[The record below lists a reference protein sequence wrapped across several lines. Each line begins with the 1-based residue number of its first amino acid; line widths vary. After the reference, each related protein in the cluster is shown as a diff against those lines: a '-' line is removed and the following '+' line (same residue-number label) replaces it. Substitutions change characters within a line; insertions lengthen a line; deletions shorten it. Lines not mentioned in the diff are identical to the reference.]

1 MGVRLA
7 VLDGDDTLW
16 STEVLYDE
24 ARQAAG
30 RIVAGVG
37 VDPLEWEAIERKLDV
52 ENVARFGF
60 SSERFP
66 TSCVE
71 AYRAIGSPT
80 LPAVEAEVRRA
91 AESVFSAPAP
101 LVPKARAVLEALAA
115 SHQLVL
121 MTKGDAEVQ
130 RRRLETSGLGDLFAD
145 VEIVLEKGHDHFS
158 RLLTRFG
165 ASAAVSWSIG
175 NSWRSDIE
183 PALAAGLR
191 AVWIDAHVW
200 EYEQHRPPS
209 SDHPGLVM
217 ASALADVPELI
228 EAALVG

>member
-1 MGVRLA
+1 MGERLA
-7 VLDGDDTLW
+7 VFDGDDTLW
-16 STEVLYDE
+16 STEPLYDA

-30 RIVAGVG
+30 RIVAGAG
-37 VDPLEWEAIERKLDV
+37 IDPERWEAVERRLDV

-60 SSERFP
+60 SSSRFP

-71 AYRAIGSPT
+71 AYRAVAEPS
-80 LPAVEAEVRRA
+80 LPAVESEVRRA
-91 AESVFSAPAP
+91 ADAAFKAPAP
-101 LVPKARAVLEALAA
+101 LVPNARGVLDALAG
-115 SHQLVL
+115 SYRLVL
-121 MTKGDAEVQ
+121 LTKGDAEVQ
-130 RRRLETSGLGDLFAD
+130 RQRLEASGLGDLFSH
-145 VEIVLEKGHDHFS
+145 VVIVLEKGHDHFS

-165 ASAAVSWSIG
+165 ASAGVSWSIG

-209 SDHPGLVM
+209 AGHPGLVV
-217 ASALADVPELI
+217 ASALAEVPELI